1 MEIKLTQKEI
11 SQIIVE
17 HLVEEARI
25 KSESVSIQYDI
36 TPGKV
41 GNELSC
47 SIMEN

>member
-1 MEIKLTQKEI
+1 MEIKLTQEEI

-25 KSESVSIQYDI
+25 KAESVSIRYDI
-36 TPGKV
+36 NAGKV

-47 SIMEN
+47 SVMED